1 MASFSPRS
9 MSIVAF
15 FLFSILMVTSAVAQT
30 KMYKAY
36 GRVQKLEVNRW
47 TRKGS
52 MKVYVFESN
61 RATSFAVGWKTQ
73 YQPDRPQ
80 NDDTVEIT
88 YFKKSGQ
95 LVAREVKI
103 RSDYT
108 PPPVAA
114 PAPSPVA
121 TERSTPS
128 PAAAAR
134 APSGTIV
141 TADRP
146 MSGMVKVTAS
156 SSNTRSGPGTQY
168 GIVQVVYRGTELS
181 LDGATDDWYQVSLP
195 DGKRS
200 WIHSSLVS
208 SLETSQAATSTG
220 SIPIEKQV
228 TIGVLEFQSL
238 NEEAKKDQ
246 LGKMISEIFTTS
258 LVDSRAF
265 KIIERE
271 QLNKVIQELELKQS
285 GMVETA
291 AQAGKLLGANAV
303 ITGSVMK
310 IGNILR
316 IDARIIDTGTALVI
330 SAETNT
336 GGYDLVEIGRMAD
349 KIVRDLVQGYYF
361 EGKT

>member
-1 MASFSPRS
+1 M
-9 MSIVAF
+9 VAF
-15 FLFSILMVTSAVAQT
+15 CLFCTLISTSATAQT

-36 GRVQKLEVNRW
+36 GRVESHDVNRW
-47 TRKGS
+47 TRKGY

-61 RATSFAVGWKTQ
+61 RTTNFTVGFKTQ
-73 YQPDRPQ
+73 YQPDTPR
-80 NDDTVEIT
+80 DGDTVEIS

-95 LVAREVKI
+95 LVAREVNV

-108 PPPVAA
+108 PPP
-114 PAPSPVA
+114 PSEA
-121 TERSTPS
+121 MERSSS
-128 PAAAAR
+128 PPASEPAS
-134 APSGTIV
+134 SGSIS

-146 MSGMVKVTAS
+146 MSGIVKVTS
-156 SSNTRSGPGTQY
+156 TSSNTRSGPGTQY
-168 GIVQVVYRGTELS
+168 HIVQIVYRGTELS
-181 LDGATDDWYQVSLP
+181 LEGATGDWYLVALP

-200 WIHSSLVS
+200 WIHASLVS
-208 SLETSQAATSTG
+208 TEEASRTAMTRE
-220 SIPIEKQV
+220 SIPAEKKV

-271 QLNKVIQELELKQS
+271 QLGKVVRELELKQA

-349 KIVRDLVQGYYF
+349 KIVRELVQGYYF
-361 EGKT
+361 EGKS

>member
-1 MASFSPRS
+1 MASFAPRS
-9 MSIVAF
+9 LSLVASLF
-15 FLFSILMVTSAVAQT
+15 FSILMVTSAVAETQ
-30 KMYKAY
+30 MFKAY
-36 GRVQKLEVNRW
+36 GRVENLEVNRW
-47 TRKGS
+47 TRKGYL
-52 MKVYVFESN
+52 KVYVFESSRTTN
-61 RATSFAVGWKTQ
+61 FTVGFKTE

-80 NDDTVEIT
+80 NGDTVEIV

-95 LVAREVKI
+95 LVAREVKV

-108 PPPVAA
+108 PPP
-114 PAPSPVA
+114 PS
-121 TERSTPS
+121 
-128 PAAAAR
+128 AAR
-134 APSGTIV
+134 EQSSPPPASERASLGPV
-141 TADRP
+141 LTADRP
-146 MSGMVKVTAS
+146 MSGTVKVTS
-156 SSNTRSGPGTQY
+156 NSSNTRSGPGTQY
-168 GIVQVVYRGTELS
+168 GIVQIVYRGTELS
-181 LDGATDDWYQVSLP
+181 IEGATGDWYLVALP
-195 DGKRS
+195 DGQRS
-200 WIHSSLVS
+200 WVHNSLVS
-208 SLETSQAATSTG
+208 GAGSSEPEPEAKPEMSTK
-220 SIPIEKQV
+220 SIPKEEQV

-246 LGKMISEIFTTS
+246 LGRMISEIFTTS

-271 QLNKVIQELELKQS
+271 QLDKVVRELELKQT

-316 IDARIIDTGTALVI
+316 IDARIIDTTSALVI

-349 KIVRDLVQGYYF
+349 KIVRELVQGYYF
-361 EGKT
+361 EGKS